1 MARSETIVTKFAM
14 GSEGWPRTMFLMSE
28 HLRPWKLITLA
39 PGIAALIAGRFV
51 VEAPDWDI
59 GISLVMA
66 CVAYVTAS
74 WAMRVFLERR
84 WRLWPLALLATWFGV
99 DGCYW
104 IYWRAVDPSALMMR
118 EANAPASL
126 SLYLACGILW
136 LPRCSLSSL
145 WRQVQVAVRSLPRN
159 SASPG
164 IHSSEPSMDS
174 RYRET
179 VTRRTR

>member
-1 MARSETIVTKFAM
+1 
-14 GSEGWPRTMFLMSE
+14 MSE
-28 HLRPWKLITLA
+28 LLRPWKLTTLA
-39 PGIAALIAGRFV
+39 LGIATLVAGRFI

-59 GISLVMA
+59 GVSLVMA
-66 CVAYVTAS
+66 GVAYVTAA

-104 IYWRAVDPSALMMR
+104 IYWNTVNPSALIMR

-136 LPRCSLSSL
+136 LPRSSLSSL
-145 WRQVQVAVRSLPRN
+145 VQQLRAAMDISLK
-159 SASPG
+159 
-164 IHSSEPSMDS
+164 D
-174 RYRET
+174 
-179 VTRRTR
+179 RTRPSTPGATAGGVPRPVRPPNEGRK